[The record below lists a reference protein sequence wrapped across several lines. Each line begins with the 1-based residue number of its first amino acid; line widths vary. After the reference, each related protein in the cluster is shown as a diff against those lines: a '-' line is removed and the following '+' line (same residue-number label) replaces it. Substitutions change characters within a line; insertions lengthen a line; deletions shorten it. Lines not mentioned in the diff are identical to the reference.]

1 MHAHHQA
8 KASHLSMHFQRF
20 ILVFSFTMMSSLA
33 AYDLLDPNGS
43 INIIWDIMSWKPDG
57 YLATVRISN
66 LQMYRLIRSPGWT
79 IGWTWANKEVI
90 WSMVGAQAID
100 QGDCSNFKTNIPHS
114 CETSPAIVDLLPG
127 SVPQNQQLPNCCKG
141 GVLGSWG
148 QRDNVESWTAM
159 QHGARSMPL
168 SRPAAIELSSLC
180 LVRTNV
186 TILAVHSSFFLAA
199 LLVFLFCFDYS
210 CFCLQISLLYAAIVP
225 TDKAATVSWFQ
236 ASVGHSG
243 TSRKTVKVPKGF
255 YLLGPGAG
263 YACSSAVVVPPSV
276 FLSADGRRKTRAMSE
291 LGFTLS
297 HVCDTG
303 VFYGVKEGNE
313 LLMEAGKVQSEMIF
327 GKDEKEFTLN
337 QGWVFPRKVY
347 FNGDEC
353 LMPPPNSY
361 PFLPK
366 SPNPIHP
373 LLFASA
379 LLLIL
384 LAFCSFWCNSK
395 IESQKTQ
402 RNGPQLLR

>member
-1 MHAHHQA
+1 
-8 KASHLSMHFQRF
+8 MHFQRF
-20 ILVFSFTMMSSLA
+20 ILLFSFTMMSSLA

-66 LQMYRLIRSPGWT
+66 LQMYRQIRSPGWT

-100 QGDCSNFKTNIPHS
+100 RGDCSNFKTNIPHS

-148 QRDNVESWTAM
+148 QRD
-159 QHGARSMPL
+159 
-168 SRPAAIELSSLC
+168 
-180 LVRTNV
+180 
-186 TILAVHSSFFLAA
+186 
-199 LLVFLFCFDYS
+199 
-210 CFCLQISLLYAAIVP
+210 
-225 TDKAATVSWFQ
+225 KAATVSWFQ
-236 ASVGHSG
+236 VSVGQSG

-297 HVCDTG
+297 HVNYKKHWRVKISITNFNYWLNYSHWNLVVQHPNLNNVTLVYNFTYKLLPYHSTSDTG

-313 LLMEAGKVQSEMIF
+313 LLMEAENVQSEMIF
-327 GKDEKEFTLN
+327 GKDEKEFTLD

-373 LLFASA
+373 LLFAAA

-402 RNGPQLLR
+402 RKGPQLLR